1 MIGIVVT
8 GHGGFPNG
16 ILESVQ
22 LIAGKTEKIDVIPFH
37 EDSEKL
43 RTDLEKAISKVD
55 SGKGVVCFTDLAGG
69 TPFNVSGMIAATR
82 EDVRVIGGTNSPML
96 LSALFKR
103 NLSLDEF
110 TSTAIQEGKDSIKLF
125 KIKKKEVKSCED
137 GI

>member
-22 LIAGKTEKIDVIPFH
+22 LIAGKIEKIAVIPFN

-43 RTDLEKAISKVD
+43 LADLESAIVEVD

-69 TPFNVSGMIAATR
+69 TPFNVSGKIAATR
-82 EDVRVIGGTNSPML
+82 DNVRVIGGTNSPML

-110 TSTAIQEGKDSIKLF
+110 TSTAIQDGKDSIKLF
-125 KIKKKEVKSCED
+125 EMKKKETEISED